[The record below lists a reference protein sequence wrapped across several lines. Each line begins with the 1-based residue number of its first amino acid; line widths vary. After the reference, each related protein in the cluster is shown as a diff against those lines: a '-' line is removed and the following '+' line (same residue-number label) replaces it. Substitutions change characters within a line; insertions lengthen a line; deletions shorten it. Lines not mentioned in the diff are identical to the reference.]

1 MNPLARYTSG
11 QVRVMREQ
19 IELEF
24 RLTIGKP
31 LRKLREAETATL
43 HALFEQAGVGLETVA
58 LHELPVNR
66 AERRRI
72 IKHATNP
79 VVIAH
84 RKAKAAK
91 RKHRTCST

>member
-66 AERRRI
+66 ADRRNLIR
-72 IKHATNP
+72 HSTNP
-79 VVIAH
+79 MVVAY
-84 RKAKAAK
+84 RRK
-91 RKHRTCST
+91 RKHGRG

>member
-58 LHELPVNR
+58 LHELPLNR
-66 AERRRI
+66 ADRRNAIR
-72 IKHATNP
+72 HATNP
-79 VVIAH
+79 VIVAH
-84 RKAKAAK
+84 RSK
-91 RKHRTCST
+91 RKHGRG